1 MPGARGRK
9 RCCVVTVGIETIRDV
24 VADVARMNGARLAIL
39 FGSYAR
45 GTATDRSDI
54 DLIFVEE
61 TDLPYLKRIDR
72 YFDPLVDRLKASV
85 EMLVYTPAEFEKMKE
100 RPFVKRA
107 LEEGLIV
114 YES

>member
-1 MPGARGRK
+1 MPVPLEEIRRAATEVAAR
-9 RCCVVTVGIETIRDV
+9 
-24 VADVARMNGARLAIL
+24 NGAKRAIL

-61 TDLPYLKRIDR
+61 TSLPFLKRLDR
-72 YFDPLVDRLKASV
+72 YFDPLSDRLKAAV
-85 EMLVYTPAEFEKMKE
+85 ETLVYTPDELERMKH
-100 RPFVKRA
+100 RPFIRKA
-107 LEEGLIV
+107 LEEGVVL